1 MCNVVDVY
9 TLEFNASV
17 SKSKIFADMIQQSAD
32 AMIYIT
38 PDFTINFVNRAAEEM
53 FGWTLPE
60 IKGKPITIFHD
71 QEMTSEQKKEMFSN
85 LYSGNPHEFEGIRKH
100 KDGSTFYC
108 QIKISPLFTEKS
120 RIYGYLGTIRDITE
134 EKQNE
139 DSFIKEIDLLTGLI
153 GTARAIVAVLDRQG
167 EIVYYNPHMEKLS
180 GYKLKEVRGDDWF
193 SRFIPE
199 REREKTK
206 SVFKK
211 AIAGHPAEGN
221 VNPIVTKKGKEIIVE
236 WYDTVLKDDNGE
248 VTGLLAIGNDITQRV
263 ETEEKLKTIY
273 ENMPGGILMIGQD
286 YIIKDVNYRTCEIT
300 GYRREELV
308 GQLCDIVCPK
318 GSASKKCPIW
328 EEELEGFR
336 GMETT
341 IKCKNGIKKPIL
353 KNAQEITIK
362 GDTYILELFQD
373 ISERKNAE
381 ENVIE
386 AKKAAEK
393 ANQAKSEFL
402 ANMSHELRTPLNS
415 VIGFSDILSK
425 EVRGELN
432 DPQKKYVSNI
442 AKSGNHLLSL
452 INDILDLSK
461 IEAGQEQLEYSSF
474 DLHEVLDEISI
485 LIKPLTSKKKID
497 LQMDLPSEDIRVYAD
512 RKKFKQ
518 IMYNLLSNA
527 SKFTP
532 DKGTITI
539 IANQEK
545 DKLKVAVSDTGI
557 GIPKA
562 DQTTIFEPFQQVKSS
577 KSSEHKGT
585 GLGLSIVRE
594 LVEMHGGQVA
604 LKSEVGKGSTFTFTV
619 PDKPTA
625 D

>member
-1 MCNVVDVY
+1 M
-9 TLEFNASV
+9 
-17 SKSKIFADMIQQSAD
+17 
-32 AMIYIT
+32 
-38 PDFTINFVNRAAEEM
+38 
-53 FGWTLPE
+53 TLPE
-60 IKGKPITIFHD
+60 IKGKSITIFHE
-71 QEMTSEQKKEMFSN
+71 QELTSEQKKEMFSN
-85 LYSGNPHEFEGIRKH
+85 LYSGKPHDIEDASKR
-100 KDGSTFYC
+100 KDGSTFCC

-120 RIYGYLGTIRDITE
+120 RIYGYLGIIRDITE

-139 DSFIKEIDLLTGLI
+139 DSLVKEIDLLTGLI
-153 GTARAIVAVLDRQG
+153 GTARVIVAVLDREG
-167 EIVYYNPHMEKLS
+167 KIIYYNPHMEKLS
-180 GYKLKEVRGDDWF
+180 GYKLKEVKGEDWF
-193 SRFIPE
+193 SRFIPD
-199 REREKTK
+199 RVRGNIK

-211 AIAGHPAEGN
+211 AICSHSTEGN
-221 VNPIVTKKGKEIIVE
+221 INPIVTKEGNEIIVD
-236 WYDTVLKDDNGE
+236 WYDTTLKDDEGE

-263 ETEEKLKTIY
+263 EVEEKLKTIY

-300 GYRREELV
+300 GYKKEELV
-308 GQLCDIVCPK
+308 GQLCDIVCPWR
-318 GSASKKCPIW
+318 SASKNVPYGRRG
-328 EEELEGFR
+328 EEGFR
-336 GMETT
+336 GMNTT

-381 ENVIE
+381 ENAIE
-386 AKKAAEK
+386 VKKAAEE

-425 EVRGELN
+425 EVKGELN
-432 DPQKKYVSNI
+432 GPQKKYVSNI
-442 AKSGNHLLSL
+442 ARSGNHLLSL
-452 INDILDLSK
+452 INDILDISK
-461 IEAGQEQLEYSSF
+461 IEAGQEQLECSSF
-474 DLHEVLDEISI
+474 DLHEALDEISK
-485 LIKPLTSKKKID
+485 LTKPLTSKKNIG
-497 LQMDLPSEDIRVYAD
+497 LQMELPSEDIRVYAD

-557 GIPKA
+557 GIPEA
-562 DQTTIFEPFQQVKSS
+562 DQATIFEPFQQVKSS
-577 KSSEHKGT
+577 KSSEYKGT
-585 GLGLSIVRE
+585 GLGLSLVRE
-594 LVEMHGGQVA
+594 LVEMHGGQVG
-604 LKSEVGKGSTFTFTV
+604 LKSEVGKGSTFSFTI
-619 PDKPTA
+619 PDKPTTN
-625 D
+625 

>member
-1 MCNVVDVY
+1 
-9 TLEFNASV
+9 
-17 SKSKIFADMIQQSAD
+17 
-32 AMIYIT
+32 
-38 PDFTINFVNRAAEEM
+38 M

-60 IKGKPITIFHD
+60 IKDKQITIFHD
-71 QEMTSEQKKEMFSN
+71 QELTSQQKKEMFSN
-85 LYSGNPHEFEGIRKH
+85 LYSGKPHEVEGIRKR

-120 RIYGYLGTIRDITE
+120 RIYGYMGIVRDITE

-139 DSFIKEIDLLTGLI
+139 DSLVKELDLLTGLI
-153 GTARAIVAVLDRQG
+153 GTARVIVAVLDRQG
-167 EIVYYNPHMEKLS
+167 KIVYCNPHTEKIT
-180 GYKLKEVRGDDWF
+180 GYKLKEIKGDDWF
-193 SRFIPE
+193 SRFVPGRE
-199 REREKTK
+199 RERIK

-211 AIAGHPAEGN
+211 AICGHPTEGN
-221 VNPIVTKKGKEIIVE
+221 VNPIVTKEGKEIVVK
-236 WYDTVLKDDNGE
+236 WYDTALKNDDGE
-248 VTGLLAIGNDITQRV
+248 VTGLLSIGNDITQRV
-263 ETEEKLKTIY
+263 EAEEKLKTIY
-273 ENMPGGILMIGQD
+273 ENMPAGILMIGQD

-300 GYRREELV
+300 GYKREELV

-318 GSASKKCPIW
+318 GSASKQCPIW
-328 EEELEGFR
+328 EDGKEGFR
-336 GMETT
+336 GMDTT
-341 IKCKNGIKKPIL
+341 IKCKNGRKKPIL
-353 KNAQEITIK
+353 KNAQEISIK

-373 ISERKNAE
+373 ISERKTAE
-381 ENVIE
+381 ENAIK
-386 AKKAAEK
+386 AKRTAEK

-415 VIGFSDILSK
+415 IIGFSDILSK

-452 INDILDLSK
+452 IDDILDISK

-474 DLHEVLDEISI
+474 ELHEVLDEISI
-485 LIKPLTSKKKID
+485 LIKPLTSKQGID
-497 LQMDLPSEDIRVYAD
+497 LQMDLPSEEIRVYAD

-527 SKFTP
+527 TKFTP
-532 DKGTITI
+532 AKGTITI
-539 IANQEK
+539 IANQKK

-557 GIPKA
+557 GIPESE
-562 DQTTIFEPFQQVKSS
+562 QTTIFEPFQQVKSS

-585 GLGLSIVRE
+585 GLGLSLVRE
-594 LVEMHGGQVA
+594 LVEMHDGKVE
-604 LKSEVGKGSTFTFTV
+604 LKSEVGKGSTFTFTI

>member
-1 MCNVVDVY
+1 M
-9 TLEFNASV
+9 
-17 SKSKIFADMIQQSAD
+17 SKSKIFEDMIQQSTD
-32 AMIYIT
+32 AIIYT
-38 PDFTINFVNRAAEEM
+38 NPDFTINFVNRTAEEM

-60 IKGKPITIFHD
+60 IKGKTITIFHE
-71 QEMTSEQKKEMFSN
+71 QELTSQQKKEMFSN
-85 LYSGNPHEFEGIRKH
+85 LYSGKPHDIEDASKR
-100 KDGSTFYC
+100 KDGSTFCC

-139 DSFIKEIDLLTGLI
+139 DNLVKEIDLLTSLI
-153 GTARAIVAVLDRQG
+153 GTARVIVAVLDRQG
-167 EIVYYNPHMEKLS
+167 KIVYYNPHMEKLS
-180 GYKLKEVRGDDWF
+180 GYKLKEVKGEDWI

-199 REREKTK
+199 KEKERTR

-211 AIAGHPAEGN
+211 AIAGHPTEGN
-221 VNPIVTKKGKEIIVE
+221 INPIVTRKGNEVTVE
-236 WYDTVLKDDNGE
+236 WYDTALKDDEGE

-263 ETEEKLKTIY
+263 EAEEKLKTIY

-300 GYRREELV
+300 GYKREELV

-328 EEELEGFR
+328 EEGQEGFR
-336 GMETT
+336 GMDTA

-381 ENVIE
+381 ENAIE
-386 AKKAAEK
+386 AKKAAEE

-415 VIGFSDILSK
+415 VIGFSDILLE
-425 EVRGELN
+425 EVKGELN

-442 AKSGNHLLSL
+442 ARSGNHLLSL
-452 INDILDLSK
+452 INDILDISK

-474 DLHEVLDEISI
+474 ELHEALDEISI
-485 LIKPLTSKKKID
+485 LIIPLTSKKKID
-497 LQMDLPSEDIRVYAD
+497 LQMELPSEDIRVYAD

-527 SKFTP
+527 AKFTP

-557 GIPKA
+557 GIPEA
-562 DQTTIFEPFQQVKSS
+562 DQATIFEPFQQVKSS

-585 GLGLSIVRE
+585 GLGLSLVRE
-594 LVEMHGGQVA
+594 LVEMHGGQVG
-604 LKSEVGKGSTFTFTV
+604 LKSEVGKGSTFSFTI
-619 PDKPTA
+619 PDKPTS

>member
-1 MCNVVDVY
+1 MH
-9 TLEFNASV
+9 TLELNEPA
-17 SKSKIFADMIQQSAD
+17 SKSKIFADMIQQSTD
-32 AMIYIT
+32 AMIYTT
-38 PDFTINFVNRAAEEM
+38 PDFTINFVNRTAEEM

-60 IKGKPITIFHD
+60 IKGKPISIFHEND
-71 QEMTSEQKKEMFSN
+71 MTWEQKKEMFSN
-85 LYSGNPHEFEGIRKH
+85 LYSGKAHEVEGISKR

-120 RIYGYLGTIRDITE
+120 RIYGYLGIIRDITE

-139 DSFIKEIDLLTGLI
+139 DSLIKEIDLLTGLI
-153 GTARAIVAVLDRQG
+153 GTARVIVAVLDRQG
-167 EIVYYNPHMEKLS
+167 KIVYYNPHMEKLS
-180 GYKLKEVRGDDWF
+180 GYELKEVKGENWF
-193 SRFIPE
+193 SRFIPGI
-199 REREKTK
+199 EKEKIK
-206 SVFKK
+206 SAFKK
-211 AIAGHPAEGN
+211 AIAGHPTEGN
-221 VNPIVTKKGKEIIVE
+221 INPIVTKEGNEVIVE
-236 WYDTVLKDDNGE
+236 WYDTALKDDNGE

-263 ETEEKLKTIY
+263 EAEEKLKTIY
-273 ENMPGGILMIGQD
+273 ENMPGGILMIGHD

-300 GYRREELV
+300 GYKREELV

-328 EEELEGFR
+328 EEGEEGFR
-336 GMETT
+336 GMDTT
-341 IKCKNGIKKPIL
+341 IKCKNGRKKPIL
-353 KNAQEITIK
+353 KNAQEITIN
-362 GDTYILELFQD
+362 GDKYILELFQD

-381 ENVIE
+381 ENAIE
-386 AKKAAEK
+386 AKKAAEQ
-393 ANQAKSEFL
+393 ANRSKSEFL

-461 IEAGQEQLEYSSF
+461 VEAGKMELEYSSF

-485 LIKPLTSKKKID
+485 LTKPLTSKKSID
-497 LQMDLPSEDIRVYAD
+497 LQMDLPPEDIRVYAD

-545 DKLKVAVSDTGI
+545 DELKVAVSDTGI
-557 GIPKA
+557 GIPEA
-562 DQTTIFEPFQQVKSS
+562 DRATIFEPFQQVKSS

-585 GLGLSIVRE
+585 GLGLSLVRE
-594 LVEMHGGQVA
+594 LVEMHGGQVG
-604 LKSEVGKGSTFTFTV
+604 LKSEVGKGSTFTFTI
-619 PDKPTA
+619 PDKPTTN
-625 D
+625 

>member
-1 MCNVVDVY
+1 MYN
-9 TLEFNASV
+9 LEFNAPV
-17 SKSKIFADMIQQSAD
+17 SNSKIFEDMIQQSTD
-32 AMIYIT
+32 AIIYTT
-38 PDFTINFVNRAAEEM
+38 PDFTINFVNRTAEEM
-53 FGWTLPE
+53 FGWNLPE
-60 IKGKPITIFHD
+60 IKGKPITILHE
-71 QEMTSEQKKEMFSN
+71 QNLTLQQKKEMFSD
-85 LYSGNPHEFEGIRKH
+85 LYSGEPHEFEDTRKC

-120 RIYGYLGTIRDITE
+120 RIYGYLGIIRDITE

-139 DSFIKEIDLLTGLI
+139 DSLIKEIDLLTSLI
-153 GTARAIVAVLDRQG
+153 GTARVIVAVLDRQG
-167 EIVYYNPHMEKLS
+167 KIVYYNPYMEKLS
-180 GYKLKEVRGDDWF
+180 GYELKEVKGENWF

-199 REREKTK
+199 KEKERTR

-211 AIAGHPAEGN
+211 AIAGHPNEGN
-221 VNPIVTKKGKEIIVE
+221 VNPIVTKEGKEIIVE
-236 WYDTVLKDDNGE
+236 WYDTALKNDDGE

-263 ETEEKLKTIY
+263 EAEEKLKTIH

-300 GYRREELV
+300 GYKKEELV

-328 EEELEGFR
+328 EEGQKGFR
-336 GMETT
+336 GMDTT

-353 KNAQEITIK
+353 KNAQEISIK
-362 GDTYILELFQD
+362 GDTYILEMFQD

-381 ENVIE
+381 ENAIE
-386 AKKAAEK
+386 AKKAAEE

-425 EVRGELN
+425 EVKGELN
-432 DPQKKYVSNI
+432 DNQKKYVSNI

-461 IEAGQEQLEYSSF
+461 IEAGQKQLEYSIF
-474 DLHEVLDEISI
+474 DLHEALDEISK
-485 LIKPLTSKKKID
+485 LTKPLTSKKNIG
-497 LQMDLPSEDIRVYAD
+497 LQMDMPSEDIRIYAD

-532 DKGTITI
+532 AKGTITI
-539 IANQEK
+539 FASQEK

-557 GIPKA
+557 GIPEA
-562 DQTTIFEPFQQVKSS
+562 DQATIFEPFQQVKPS

-585 GLGLSIVRE
+585 GLGLSLVRE
-594 LVEMHGGQVA
+594 LVEMHGGQVG
-604 LKSEVGKGSTFTFTV
+604 LKSEVGKGSTFTFTI
-619 PDKPTA
+619 PDKTPT